1 MRAVLLV
8 AIAAPLAVSAVLLA
22 APVIP
27 DPVLAPRQALPAASG
42 LRQAEPTATSLERG
56 LARPLFRRTRKPAR
70 LAFDPD
76 RAAGEVA
83 MEPSEPRPQL
93 SLSGI
98 VWSPRPIAV
107 LEGLPNITG
116 STVMRTGDRTAGVWV
131 KRIGRES
138 VTLEGFDTTWVLKLR
153 NP

>member
-27 DPVLAPRQALPAASG
+27 DPVLPPRRALPAPSR
-42 LRQAEPTATSLERG
+42 LPAEPTATSLERG

-83 MEPSEPRPQL
+83 MEPSAPRPQL